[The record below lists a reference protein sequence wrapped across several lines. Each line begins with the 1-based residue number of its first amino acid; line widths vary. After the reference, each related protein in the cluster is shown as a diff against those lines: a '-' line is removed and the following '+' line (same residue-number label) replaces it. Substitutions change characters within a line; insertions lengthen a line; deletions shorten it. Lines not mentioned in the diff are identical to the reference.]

1 MSKGM
6 PDTLFRAF
14 ADRTRLRILNLL
26 RTGEVCVGDLVT
38 LLDAPQPTVSRHL
51 AYLRKAGLVD
61 VEREA
66 NWCYYRL
73 AEPSSEFHERLLDC
87 LACCLG
93 EVPQLRKDA
102 KALGR
107 LRNQGGCCV
116 RPSAMRS
123 TLHTSKAVAC
133 CP

>member
-1 MSKGM
+1 MSKDM

-38 LLDAPQPTVSRHL
+38 VLEAPQPTVSRHL
-51 AYLRKAGLVD
+51 AYLRKAGLVE

-73 AEPSSEFHERLLDC
+73 AEPSSEFHGRLLDC
-87 LACCLG
+87 LACCFG
-93 EVPQLRKDA
+93 EAPQLRKDA
-102 KALGR
+102 KALTR
-107 LRNQGGCCV
+107 LRRQGGCCV
-116 RPSAMRS
+116 RPSVMRS
-123 TLHTSKAVAC
+123 APHTSKAVAC
-133 CP
+133 CQ